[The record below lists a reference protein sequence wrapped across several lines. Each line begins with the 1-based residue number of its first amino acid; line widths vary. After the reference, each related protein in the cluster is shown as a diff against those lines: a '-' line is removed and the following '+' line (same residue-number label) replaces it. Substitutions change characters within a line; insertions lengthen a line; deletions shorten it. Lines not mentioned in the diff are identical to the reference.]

1 MVDEGIPW
9 IYLIF
14 FMIPLVRILPRI
26 VRKLRGDDNTRT
38 ESQFSQKNLEME
50 QRHESVETPQTK
62 DMQVLGELNKGVKD
76 FNKIQSNLGI
86 DNQKLE
92 IILNS
97 LEDQGLMKVI
107 KKKGLVGIKVE
118 LYPTDKGFKKYYS

>member
-1 MVDEGIPW
+1 MAEDGIPW

-26 VRKLRGDDNTRT
+26 VRKLRGEDNTRT